1 MAVAVLPLLKVG
13 GMQLMNRESSDTSDK
28 ILARP
33 RQLATSLLGVY
44 LGLTVMAAI
53 AYGVT
58 GMDAFAALTH
68 AMATVSTGGYSTH
81 DNSSVGAAPA
91 AQWVP
96 LVFMLAGAVQ
106 CLHYTPRT
114 NGRE

>member
-58 GMDAFAALTH
+58 GMDAFEALNP
-68 AMATVSTGGYSTH
+68 AWPPVSTGGYSTH
-81 DNSSVGAAPA
+81 ATSLVGVARA

-96 LVFMLAGAVQ
+96 IVFMRG
-106 CLHYTPRT
+106 T
-114 NGRE
+114 GRAHV

>member
-58 GMDAFAALTH
+58 GMDAFEALTH
-68 AMATVSTGGYSTH
+68 AMATVSTGRYSTH
-81 DNSSVGAAPA
+81 NHSLLGVELVTAAR
-91 AQWVP
+91 W
-96 LVFMLAGAVQ
+96 
-106 CLHYTPRT
+106 
-114 NGRE
+114 GRGGRDA